1 MNSAL
6 VLGLVVHH
14 HREEVMD
21 LSRRVRTWA
30 DAHGASLR
38 LLDEDAVIL
47 AEQAPGVA
55 TVRPDE
61 FGDGLDLCVSL
72 GGDGTM
78 LRAVQLTAEAEV
90 PVLGINAG
98 QLGYLT
104 EVDPDHLEETL
115 DAWLA
120 GEARIQE
127 RMLLE
132 IGVHPSPD
140 EPAPCGP
147 VLYELALNEVVVVAA
162 TNTRSVTI
170 DASISGRHFTRYM
183 ADGVIV
189 ATPTGSTAYSLSAG
203 GPIVEPE
210 FEALLV
216 TPVAPHMVFDRSLVL
231 APSTEVRLTVAGYRD
246 GLVAVDGR
254 AIATLTPGGYITCRA
269 SDRRA
274 RFVVRGDRDFHTILK
289 EKFGLSDR

>member
-1 MNSAL
+1 MRSEL

-14 HREEVMD
+14 HREEVTD
-21 LSRRVRTWA
+21 LSRRVRRWA

-38 LLDEDAVIL
+38 LLDEDAAIL
-47 AEQAPGVA
+47 AEQALGVT
-55 TVRPDE
+55 TVRPEE
-61 FGDGLDLCVSL
+61 FGHGLDLCLSL

-140 EPAPCGP
+140 EQA
-147 VLYELALNEVVVVAA
+147 LRELALNEVVVVAA

-254 AIATLTPGGYITCRA
+254 AIAKLAPGGYITCKA

>member
-1 MNSAL
+1 MRSEL

-14 HREEVMD
+14 HREEVAG
-21 LSRRVRTWA
+21 LGRRVRQWA
-30 DAHGASLR
+30 EAHGGTLR
-38 LLDEDAVIL
+38 LLDEDTGVL
-47 AEQAPGVA
+47 VDQASSAA
-55 TVRPDE
+55 TVQPAD
-61 FGDGLDLCVSL
+61 FGPGLDLCVSL

-90 PVLGINAG
+90 PVLGVNAG

-104 EVDPDHLEETL
+104 EVDPGHLEETL

-120 GEARIQE
+120 GRARVQE

-132 IGVHPSPD
+132 IDVHPSPG
-140 EPAPCGP
+140 EP
-147 VLYELALNEVVVVAA
+147 LIRELALNEVVVVAA

-170 DASISGRHFTRYM
+170 DAAISGRHFTRYM

-203 GPIVEPE
+203 GPIVEPD

-254 AIATLTPGGYITCRA
+254 AIAQLAPGGYLTCKA